1 MFACGLAG
9 RTAGLPTRL
18 ARLAKHRHTR
28 PKGVPW
34 FGYLQHSA
42 TYMYVLTNLRIRC
55 YRFRLSTSRHPLYT
69 FCLVEQD
76 FDIFSPDDSFASLF
90 DLTENSAIASVF
102 LELAQGS
109 YSHTQVE
116 DIEPLEIGALFG
128 NVGGFWGERMFGVS
142 QIICSCVQHFG
153 NACSGF
159 KTEETR
165 GGASC

>member
-1 MFACGLAG
+1 MLSI
-9 RTAGLPTRL
+9 PTVNI
-18 ARLAKHRHTR
+18 
-28 PKGVPW
+28 PP
-34 FGYLQHSA
+34 S
-42 TYMYVLTNLRIRC
+42 
-55 YRFRLSTSRHPLYT
+55 PLT